1 MPDSSAISIRPVDD
15 LRQAMAKTKTSLD
28 AVDSPALPSISP
40 VGPRKLIRPHL
51 PADGNRYVARVG
63 SRVSIDRSRLEP
75 SAIRGEKSHAEA
87 YYLQKQIQSRT
98 LMIFL
103 LEDGER
109 IEGTIEWY
117 DRNAIKVRNGSVR
130 TLIYKDGIKYLFKA
144 GDTNQVN
151 GRP

>member
-1 MPDSSAISIRPVDD
+1 MRDSSAIPVRRVDD
-15 LRQAMAKTKTSLD
+15 QRQGIGPAAID
-28 AVDSPALPSISP
+28 AVDLPSLPSISP

-51 PADGNRYVARVG
+51 PASDNRYASRAG
-63 SRVSIDRSRLEP
+63 SRISIDRSRLEP
-75 SAIRGEKSHAEA
+75 STIRGESSHAEA

-109 IEGTIEWY
+109 IEGFIEWY

-130 TLIYKDGIKYLFKA
+130 MLIYKDGIKYLYKA
-144 GDTNQVN
+144 MDTNQVN